1 MQELAPSVIKCMV
14 AIAGTA
20 LGLTVILSYASLGAM
35 DGVLGA
41 IVWALSTTFYLWVS
55 YPLFPAF
62 YQSYKDSKN
71 SKKRKR
77 KPTVAQAKE
86 IRRAQI
92 KMAIMLTLYAGLYML
107 LQYTPL
113 SHAINLV
120 AFEAM
125 YKPMGI
131 MVARNAAGEKNHI
144 FCMGF
149 TDPDAVV
156 DDRPVVIF
164 EAMEGLGQALAVSG
178 VQEKVARVGIACAY
192 DRAGF
197 GWSQPF
203 KATDRRGPENVAQ
216 ELHYM
221 LTQNSIVVLI
231 PPRTGKVEPTSA
243 LVKPPFVLVGHSVGS
258 LYVRTFANLY
268 PKLTAAVVQWDP
280 LPSQD
285 VAFGQKFQ
293 STTSGVLGEFML
305 VLCTYYLEPM
315 GLVDLFMR
323 PVLIMPLFNGT
334 FLKKPKVQ
342 GGIGDDQDRMV
353 ARMLKRNWCPSV
365 VKEYQ
370 DMYSGGQPGIKTLV
384 AADNAG
390 YNVPFVVWTRR
401 MSVFNGM
408 RNEYN
413 TTYTIEG
420 KDACL
425 QEFTGIA
432 DPATNHPE
440 KTEGWACVGFKV
452 LQYSSK
458 PYKNPHKRTCE
469 IPGQPQLGS
478 ENPCPDILRSSR
490 EPNPMAS
497 ELAPMQGPMVQA
509 ELVDTVLNAWFI
521 TNPDKPVFT
530 EFPSL
535 PMAFISQAF
544 LPTDPAAFRL
554 RFIERVKEVLGE
566 RFKSSI
572 RVVIMQGPT
581 LCPVSR
587 AMRADLLGQLY
598 PGDCPPPICMDLR
611 SCASPWDTSQGVLKR
626 RRAYQAGASASST
639 WENDTHGGAVLEPF
653 NEQAHPTTAGS
664 TRPLARPEPM
674 RRRGLG
680 VAHDVHPEDEQ
691 GEGTG
696 TRAFAEKAFYTVFKL
711 VGFKNSAVQSAVDVL
726 SCLRDECKNRFLRSC
741 PRPLPRSPPVHV
753 CVCARA
759 RVRASVGEVTGG
771 MGCSDSEARQTSDN
785 TSAIRLKELRRRDIL
800 FLDYHVSSVLIAE
813 RLLANNSWIVQ
824 GQGILQKCPNGTFLE
839 GKVCVCVFV
848 CVCVSY
854 RSASS
859 NVPRGQGLNT
869 LNTKP
874 SLLNPQ
880 H

>member
-1 MQELAPSVIKCMV
+1 MAPSVIKCIV
-14 AIAGTA
+14 AIAGTIM
-20 LGLTVILSYASLGAM
+20 GLTVILSYANLGAM

-62 YQSYKDSKN
+62 YKSYKDSKT
-71 SKKRKR
+71 KKRKR
-77 KPTVAQAKE
+77 PPTAAQAKE
-86 IRRAQI
+86 IRNAQI
-92 KMAIMLTLYAGLYML
+92 KMAIMLTLYSGLYML

-120 AFEAM
+120 NFEAK

-258 LYVRTFANLY
+258 LYVRTFANMY

-401 MSVFNGM
+401 VSVFNGM

-425 QEFTGIA
+425 EEFTGIA

-452 LQYSSK
+452 LQYSSN
-458 PYKNPHKRTCE
+458 PYKNPHKLTCE
-469 IPGQPQLGS
+469 IPGQPQLGY
-478 ENPCPDILRSSR
+478 ENPCSDILRSSR

-509 ELVDTVLNAWFI
+509 ELVDTVLNAWFMI
-521 TNPDKPVFT
+521 NPDKPVFT

-544 LPTDPAAFRL
+544 LPTDPATFRR
-554 RFIERVKEVLGE
+554 RFILDVTDVLGK

-611 SCASPWDTSQGVLKR
+611 TCASPWDTSQGVLKR

-639 WENDTHGGAVLEPF
+639 WEDDTRRGAVLEPYH
-653 NEQAHPTTAGS
+653 EQAHPTPAGS
-664 TRPLARPEPM
+664 TRPLARPEHM

-753 CVCARA
+753 CVCVCTRA
-759 RVRASVGEVTGG
+759 RV
-771 MGCSDSEARQTSDN
+771 
-785 TSAIRLKELRRRDIL
+785 
-800 FLDYHVSSVLIAE
+800 
-813 RLLANNSWIVQ
+813 
-824 GQGILQKCPNGTFLE
+824 
-839 GKVCVCVFV
+839 
-848 CVCVSY
+848 
-854 RSASS
+854 
-859 NVPRGQGLNT
+859 
-869 LNTKP
+869 
-874 SLLNPQ
+874 
-880 H
+880 